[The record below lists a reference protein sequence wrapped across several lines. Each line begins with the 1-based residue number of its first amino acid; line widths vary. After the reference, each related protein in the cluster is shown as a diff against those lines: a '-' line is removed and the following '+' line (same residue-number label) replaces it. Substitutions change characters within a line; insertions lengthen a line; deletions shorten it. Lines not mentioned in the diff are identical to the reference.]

1 MPQIQT
7 GILYV
12 IPTPIGNLD
21 DMTVR
26 AVKALKTCDLIL
38 AEDTRHSSIL
48 FRHYGIES
56 KMMPY
61 HRHNEHSVTSKVIG
75 SLKLGENIAVISDA
89 GTPGISDAGYLL
101 VRECVKEGIKVICLP
116 GSTAFVPALITSGFP
131 TNEFLF
137 VGFLPQKKG
146 RQTKL
151 QQLAAE
157 PRTVI
162 LYESP
167 NRLVKLLHELKLHL
181 GAERRASV
189 SREISKIHEETV
201 RGTVEELL
209 THFSRATVKG
219 EIVVVLG
226 PPDD

>member
-1 MPQIQT
+1 
-7 GILYV
+7 
-12 IPTPIGNLD
+12 
-21 DMTVR
+21 MTVR
-26 AVKALKTCDLIL
+26 AVKTLKNCNLIL
-38 AEDTRHSSIL
+38 AEDTRHSAIL
-48 FRHYGIES
+48 LRHYGIES

-61 HRHNEHSVTSKVIG
+61 HLHNEHSVTPKVIG
-75 SLKLGENIAVISDA
+75 LLKLGENIGIISDA

-101 VRECVKEGIKVICLP
+101 VRECVKEGIEVICLP
-116 GSTAFVPALITSGFP
+116 GPTAFVPALITSGFP

-146 RQTKL
+146 RQKKL

-167 NRLVKLLHELKLHL
+167 NRLVKLLHELKLHF

-201 RGTVEELL
+201 RGTVNELY
-209 THFSRATVKG
+209 THFSGSTVKG
-219 EIVVVLG
+219 EIAVVLG
-226 PPDD
+226 PLGA